1 MVFSE
6 RKPVPMP
13 IYLILVLVACVVYV
27 TPIPGAPN
35 IRIDAVALLV
45 LYINFYR
52 PVAWSLTLGFC
63 TGLLQ
68 DLVAFAPLGQHA
80 LGLVL
85 ICFFIPWIRDS
96 LRMLSPAK
104 QLPLIIGILMF
115 LKFLSSWVTA
125 LNLGILP
132 SLDAVWAV
140 LLTSIFWPVIVTR
153 LESVPK
159 IRRTLIQ
166 P

>member
-6 RKPVPMP
+6 RKSIPLPL
-13 IYLILVLVACVVYV
+13 YLLLVLVACTLYI
-27 TPIPGAPN
+27 TPLPGAAN

-45 LYINFYR
+45 LYVNFYR
-52 PVAWSLTLGFC
+52 PVAWPLTLGFC

-80 LGLVL
+80 LGMVL
-85 ICFFIPWIRDS
+85 ICFFVPWMRDS
-96 LRMLSPAK
+96 LRMLSPVK
-104 QLPLIIGILMF
+104 QLPIIIGLLLF

-132 SLDAVWAV
+132 SLDALWAV
-140 LLTSIFWPVIVTR
+140 LLTSIFWPIIVGQ
-153 LESVPK
+153 LESSPK
-159 IRRTLIQ
+159 IRRASA
-166 P
+166 

>member
-6 RKPVPMP
+6 RKSVPLP
-13 IYLILVLVACVVYV
+13 LYLVLVLVACVIYV

-45 LYINFYR
+45 LYVNFYR
-52 PVAWSLTLGFC
+52 PAVWPLTLGFC
-63 TGLLQ
+63 TGILQ
-68 DLVAFAPLGQHA
+68 DIVAFAPLGQHA

-85 ICFFIPWIRDS
+85 ICFFIPWMRDS
-96 LRMLSPAK
+96 LRMHTPAK
-104 QLPLIIGILMF
+104 QLPLIVGILMA

-132 SLDAVWAV
+132 SLNAVWAV
-140 LLTSIFWPVIVTR
+140 LLTSLFWPVFIGK

-159 IRRTLIQ
+159 IRPTLV
-166 P
+166 